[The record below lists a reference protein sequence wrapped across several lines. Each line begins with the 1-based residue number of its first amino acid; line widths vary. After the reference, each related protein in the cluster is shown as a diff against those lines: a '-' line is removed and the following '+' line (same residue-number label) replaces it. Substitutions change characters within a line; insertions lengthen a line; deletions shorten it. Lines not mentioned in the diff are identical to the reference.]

1 MDEKKVIV
9 IGIDGATFD
18 IIYPLLQECKLPNI
32 GSILVNGMSATL
44 SSVIPPITAP
54 AWVSFMTGVNPGK
67 HGIFDFISGIHLN
80 GKEGSLLNSNDIRTK
95 TIWEYL
101 SEGQKK
107 IISVGVPFTYPARK
121 VNGVMVSLSM
131 GCDID
136 VFPGELSEDIIK
148 NTAYNKEFCKPVD
161 TFGEVPRE
169 EVLDEVIQRAD
180 YLTEKIRDIS
190 CYLLKKHEWNF
201 FMAHFMSTD
210 TIQHYFWHFIDS
222 KHPAYDEKLAY
233 KYGNAIYEAYR
244 KVDNAIQ
251 HILAQAGDECNVI
264 IASDHGFAPIY
275 KFFYVN
281 KWLQDKGLL
290 HTRNDEKNLY
300 KYKIAFPTVYKIFK
314 KLGIES
320 IGHILPG
327 WLRSINIPAVKRC
340 AEPFYE
346 WIDWENTKAYASPFG
361 INVNLKG
368 REPDGIVSMTE
379 YDEVRQTIKNELY
392 KLRDSETGENLIK
405 EVLCREEIYSG
416 PYIDE
421 AADLFFTFKEPYYL
435 QAGDVVKTTFF
446 ENLSKNNFAT
456 ANHRYSPEGVLAMKG
471 PVIKSEGHLNI
482 VSIIDIA
489 PTILY
494 LLGLKIPESMDGR
507 VITESIDDEYVLSRP
522 VEFIKEEWT
531 VGDKKPGVC
540 DSDSESEIKEHL
552 RRLGYLG

>member
-18 IIYPLLQECKLPNI
+18 IIYPLLQNCKLPNI
-32 GSILVNGMSATL
+32 GKILVNGMSATL
-44 SSVIPPITAP
+44 TSVMPPITAP

-80 GKEGSLLNSNDIRTK
+80 GKEGSLLNSNDIRAK

-136 VFPGELSEDIIK
+136 VFPGKLSEDIIK

-169 EVLDEVIQRAD
+169 EVLDEVLQRAD
-180 YLTEKIRDIS
+180 YLTEKIKDIS

-233 KYGNAIYEAYR
+233 KYGNAIYETYR
-244 KVDNAIQ
+244 KVDNAIG
-251 HILAQAGDECNVI
+251 HILEQAGEDCNVI
-264 IASDHGFAPIY
+264 IVSDHGFAPIY

-290 HTRNDEKNLY
+290 QTRNDGKNLY
-300 KYKIAFPTVYKIFK
+300 KYKIAFPSVYKILK
-314 KLGIES
+314 KMGLKS
-320 IGHILPG
+320 IGHIMPG

-340 AEPFYE
+340 AEPFHE
-346 WIDWENTKAYASPFG
+346 LIDWKNTKAYASPFG

-368 REPDGIVSMTE
+368 REPDGIVSKTE
-379 YDEVRQTIKNELY
+379 YDEVRQTIKDELY
-392 KLRDSETGENLIK
+392 KLRDSETGKGLIK
-405 EVLCREEIYSG
+405 EVLFSGEIYSG
-416 PYIDE
+416 PYING

-435 QAGDVVKTTFF
+435 QAGDVVKTAYF
-446 ENLSKNNFAT
+446 ENLSKDNFAT
-456 ANHRYSPEGVLAMKG
+456 ANHRYSPEGVLAMNG
-471 PVIKSEGHLNI
+471 PVIKSEGHLDT
-482 VSIIDIA
+482 VRLIDIA

-507 VITESIDDEYVLSRP
+507 VVTELMDDEYVLSRP
-522 VEFIKEEWT
+522 VEFIQEESA
-531 VGDKKPGVC
+531 VEEKARVNL
-540 DSDSESEIKEHL
+540 DSDNESEIKEHL

>member
-32 GSILVNGMSATL
+32 GKILVNGMSATL

-121 VNGVMVSLSM
+121 VNGVMISLSM

-210 TIQHYFWHFIDS
+210 TIQHYFWHFIDP
-222 KHPAYDEKLAY
+222 KHPAYDERLAY

-300 KYKIAFPTVYKIFK
+300 KYKIAFPTVYKILK
-314 KLGIES
+314 KLGLES

-346 WIDWENTKAYASPFG
+346 WIDWKNTKAYASPFG

-392 KLRDSETGENLIK
+392 KLRDSETGKDLIK

-446 ENLSKNNFAT
+446 ENLSKDNFAT

-471 PVIKSEGHLNI
+471 PVIKSEGHLDT
-482 VSIIDIA
+482 VRIIDIA

-507 VITESIDDEYVLSRP
+507 VVTELIDDEYVLSRP

>member
-32 GSILVNGMSATL
+32 GKILVNGMSATL

-121 VNGVMVSLSM
+121 VNGVMISLSM

-210 TIQHYFWHFIDS
+210 TIQHYFWHFIDP
-222 KHPAYDEKLAY
+222 KHPAYDERLAY

-300 KYKIAFPTVYKIFK
+300 KYKIAFPTVYKILK
-314 KLGIES
+314 KLGLES

-346 WIDWENTKAYASPFG
+346 WIDWKNTKAYASPFG

-368 REPDGIVSMTE
+368 REPDGIVSKTE

-392 KLRDSETGENLIK
+392 KLRDSETGKDLIK

-446 ENLSKNNFAT
+446 ENLSKDNFAT

-471 PVIKSEGHLNI
+471 PVIKSEGHLDT
-482 VSIIDIA
+482 VRIIDIA

-507 VITESIDDEYVLSRP
+507 VVTELIDDEYVLSRP